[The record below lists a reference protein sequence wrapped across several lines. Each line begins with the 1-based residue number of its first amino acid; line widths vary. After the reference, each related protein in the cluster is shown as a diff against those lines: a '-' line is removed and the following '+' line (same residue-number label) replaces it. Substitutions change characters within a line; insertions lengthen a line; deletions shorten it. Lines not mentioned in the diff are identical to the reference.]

1 MLYILSVIIRLLIIF
16 KSMKSILTLLAAA
29 VLGILSNLSCAD
41 ATANCLYCRR
51 SSVGATLLV
60 SYSYCAAS
68 DTCL

>member
-1 MLYILSVIIRLLIIF
+1 
-16 KSMKSILTLLAAA
+16 MKSILTLMAAA
-29 VLGILSNLSCAD
+29 VLTIFSNLPSAD